1 MAINRTAN
9 QLLTSPGCWT
19 GKGGVTSL
27 GGLLSNPTLQSAT
40 QQVLMGTTLQGL
52 KSLGVVTG
60 RENPQQLAGIVQS
73 ATKFGVSAAASFV
86 KGVSPPGAQSAIAST
101 IKNAQYATN
110 LVTTSLSGLFGGGG
124 GAPTAT
130 GTVNRSSVDASVKA
144 ILNDAKIPAPIFKP
158 VDRS

>member
-1 MAINRTAN
+1 
-9 QLLTSPGCWT
+9 
-19 GKGGVTSL
+19 
-27 GGLLSNPTLQSAT
+27 
-40 QQVLMGTTLQGL
+40 VLMGTTLQGL

-110 LVTTSLSGLFGGGG
+110 LVTTSLSGLFGGG
-124 GAPTAT
+124 ASPTAT
-130 GTVNRSSVDASVKA
+130 DTVNRSSVDASVKA